1 MIKVTRQQQVALVTG
16 GATGIGLAIS
26 SALADTGIK
35 VVVAGRTETRVKAAT
50 ESIIGAVPLRID
62 VTDEASVQAAFS
74 ELADRALLP
83 DILVNNAGAAETAK
97 FERTSITLWQH
108 MLDVN
113 LTGAFLCA
121 RAAVPNMKE
130 NQFGRIVTI
139 ASTAGLKG
147 YAYTAAY
154 SAAKHGVI
162 GMTRSLAL
170 ELAGTGVTAN
180 AVCPGFTDTDIVRD
194 SVATIASKTGRS
206 KEAALKEL
214 TRHNPEGRL
223 ITPQEV
229 AASVLYLISDAAGAM
244 NGQSVAV
251 AGGEVM

>member
-1 MIKVTRQQQVALVTG
+1 MTKHQQVALVTG

-26 SALADTGIK
+26 TALAGKGIK
-35 VVVAGRTETRVKAAT
+35 VLVAGRTATLIATTAASLD
-50 ESIIGAVPLRID
+50 EAVPLQMD
-62 VTDEASVQAAFS
+62 VTDETSVLKAFS
-74 ELADRALLP
+74 DLDDQGLMP
-83 DILVNNAGAAETAK
+83 DILINNAGAAGTAK
-97 FERTSITLWQH
+97 FERTSLTLWQQ

-121 RAAVPNMKE
+121 KAAVPNMKE
-130 NQFGRIVTI
+130 NHFGRVVTI

-180 AVCPGFTDTDIVRD
+180 AICPGFTDTDIVRD
-194 SVATIASKTGRS
+194 SVKAIVATTGRS
-206 KEAALKEL
+206 SGDALKEL

-229 AASVLYLISDAAGAM
+229 ASAVLYLVSDEASAM
-244 NGQSVAV
+244 NGQSIAV

>member
-1 MIKVTRQQQVALVTG
+1 MTKQQRVALVTG

-26 SALADTGIK
+26 STLADNGIK
-35 VVVAGRTETRVKAAT
+35 VIVAGRTETRITTAAN
-50 ESIIGAVPLRID
+50 SLDGAVPLQMD
-62 VTDEASVQAAFS
+62 VTDESSVLNAFS
-74 ELADRALLP
+74 ELADRKLVP
-83 DILVNNAGAAETAK
+83 DILINNAGAAETAK
-97 FERTSITLWQH
+97 LERTSLSLWQH
-108 MLDVN
+108 MLEVN

-121 RAAVPNMKE
+121 RAALPNMRRNK
-130 NQFGRIVTI
+130 FGRIITI

-147 YAYTAAY
+147 YAYTTAY

-194 SVATIASKTGRS
+194 SVKAIVSKTGRS
-206 KEAALKEL
+206 SGDALQEL

-223 ITPQEV
+223 ITPKEV
-229 AASVLYLISDAAGAM
+229 AAAVLYLVSDTAGAM
-244 NGQSVAV
+244 NGQSIAV